1 MDVWKS
7 GLLTDYSKDNVFPK
21 AARYVP
27 PYWMLICDIEDA
39 IEDFAATCLRW
50 KRCWCWSIRTH
61 RPYLLSMLYCN

>member
-39 IEDFAATCLRW
+39 IEDFAATCLR
-50 KRCWCWSIRTH
+50 
-61 RPYLLSMLYCN
+61 